1 MTWGPDVAQA
11 ADKAADKGLLPL
23 FLLSFHHR
31 DDLAAVAK
39 RSRRRVIAAR
49 RMSTI
54 ERRFI
59 NSGAA
64 IATVDARD
72 ALAEGLSACEILAGT
87 TRSIGAALLVILNR
101 SDIDALDQF
110 LEAGATHYLIGGF
123 DDQEFLQMLRFADR
137 FVRRLAGG
145 SRVAAERAALRH
157 AEAEIWQW
165 RPGARTVMFSPALA
179 ERMGSV
185 GGDAAVH
192 RLLGASDRDGR
203 RLAMSAIARLLAD
216 GQPTAFAHWAADG
229 KYRLAH
235 HIHYDE
241 ERRVVVGWVETV
253 GDDGIML
260 HLPRDSLTGL
270 PPVET
275 LRQWVGELLAD
286 RAAAEPRCVLML
298 LGVARF
304 GLINAAFGRVT
315 GDALL
320 QGVARRIE
328 RTIAGIGLPR
338 FMVARTAGSEFAIAF
353 APSIPA
359 DMAELV
365 AHRLVESVSRP
376 FVSGETL
383 IPLSCR
389 AGVAAADC
397 ERQGDTA
404 SLFRRASAALSATKH
419 GDSGL
424 VRTLDARGEAE
435 TYRRNQLE
443 VDLRRALDDDQID
456 ILFQPQVDIRSGDIV
471 GAEALARWRHP
482 QLGEIG
488 AVALFSTAARSDFV
502 VQLSA
507 YVQRRAL
514 RLAAAWPSGLSG
526 LRLAVNVTADDIARP
541 TFVADFLALV
551 DESGFP
557 RSRLTIELTEGGLIA
572 DLPGAAVM
580 LAALRGAG
588 LRVAI
593 DDFGTGYSSLAYL
606 KTLPLDYLKIDKA
619 LAEDITGS
627 SRDRIVVRGVI
638 DMARSLGLAVITE
651 GVETDTQLALLAREG
666 CDYYQGFL
674 CAPPIDSLSLLAIVQ
689 NRLSTFDPSV

>member
-1 MTWGPDVAQA
+1 MAVDN
-11 ADKAADKGLLPL
+11 DLLPL
-23 FLLSFHHR
+23 FLLSFRHR

-49 RMSTI
+49 RMAAV

-64 IATVDARD
+64 IAIVDARD
-72 ALAEGLSACEILAGT
+72 ALVEGLSACKMLAGT
-87 TRSIGAALLVILNR
+87 TRWVGAALLVILNR
-101 SDIDALDQF
+101 SDIDLLEQF
-110 LEAGATHYLIGGF
+110 LEAGATHYLISGF
-123 DDQEFLQMLRFADR
+123 GDQEFLQMLRFADR

-165 RPGARTVMFSPALA
+165 RPGARTVILSPALA
-179 ERMGSV
+179 DRIGS
-185 GGDAAVH
+185 GCGNAALH
-192 RLLGASDRDGR
+192 QLFRTSDREGR
-203 RLAMSAIARLLAD
+203 RLAMNAVVRLLAD
-216 GQPTAFAHWAADG
+216 GRPTAFAHWAVDG
-229 KYRLAH
+229 KHRFAH
-235 HIHYDE
+235 HIHFDDE
-241 ERRVVVGWVETV
+241 HGVVVGWVET
-253 GDDGIML
+253 GREDGAMPD
-260 HLPRDSLTGL
+260 LPRDSLTGF

-286 RAAAEPRCVLML
+286 GAAAEPRCVLML

-304 GLINAAFGRVT
+304 GLINAAFGRMT

-320 QGVARRIE
+320 QGVAKRIE
-328 RTIAGIGLPR
+328 RTIVGMSLPP

-353 APSIPA
+353 APSMPA
-359 DMAELV
+359 NMAELV
-365 AHRLVESVSRP
+365 AHRLVDSVSRP
-376 FVSGETL
+376 FVSGEAL

-389 AGVAAADC
+389 VGVAAADC

-404 SLFRRASAALSATKH
+404 SLFRRALAALSATKH
-419 GDSGL
+419 GDAGL

-435 TYRRNQLE
+435 THRRNRLE
-443 VDLRRALDDDQID
+443 IDLRRALDDDQID

-514 RLAAAWPSGLSG
+514 RLAAVWPPGLSG

-572 DLPGAAVM
+572 DLPGAAAM

-638 DMARSLGLAVITE
+638 EMARSLGLAVISE
-651 GVETDTQLALLAREG
+651 GVETRAQLALLAREG

-674 CAPPIDSLSLLAIVQ
+674 CSPPIDSASLLAIVQ
-689 NRLSTFDPSV
+689 NRLSAFDPSV